1 MQGRMTRGEKLLEIF
16 AFVLIVLATIAKCVS
31 GVEDTGVLVIMAF
44 VAFWFYVIMLVC
56 AFVPAD
62 WRLLAKQKAAIVDA
76 EAYQAKYRRIMVGVN
91 LVASVIFS
99 VIIVKI

>member
-1 MQGRMTRGEKLLEIF
+1 MQGRMTRGETLFEIF
-16 AFVLIVLATIAKCVS
+16 ACLLIVLATIAKCVS

-44 VAFWFYVIMLVC
+44 VAFLFYVIMLVC

-62 WRLLAKQKAAIVDA
+62 WRLLSKQKAAIVDA

-91 LVASVIFS
+91 LFACIFFS
-99 VIIVKI
+99 IIIMKI